1 MVEITKMYL
10 VRNGGSDTERPGQF
24 VGQLDLPL
32 SRRGEERIMA
42 LLSIFEGETIH
53 KVYTSPLLR
62 ASMSGRIFS
71 EAFGCPTL
79 VNENL
84 MEISLGEFEG
94 KTFEEIEADSPELAR
109 NMGTDPV
116 KFRYPGGESFM
127 DLAERA
133 YRAFWEIATRS
144 EGKTVVIFSHGGVNR
159 TIIASLL
166 GMAPEG
172 IFKLEQDP
180 GGMSLVE
187 VLNRFPRIRFL
198 NVSVR

>member
-1 MVEITKMYL
+1 MVEITKVYL
-10 VRNGGSDTERPGQF
+10 VRNGGTDTEKPGQF

-32 SRRGEERIMA
+32 SKKGEERIRA
-42 LLSIFEGETIH
+42 LLPIFGGETIH
-53 KVYTSPLLR
+53 KVYASPLMR
-62 ASMSGRIFS
+62 ASMSARIFS
-71 EAFGCPTL
+71 ESFGVPSL

-84 MEISLGEFEG
+84 KEISLGEFEG
-94 KTFEEIEADSPELAR
+94 KTFEEIEAKSPELAR
-109 NMGTDPV
+109 EMGTDPV

-127 DLAERA
+127 DLAERT
-133 YRAFWEIATRS
+133 YRAFWEITTRS
-144 EGKTVVIFSHGGVNR
+144 GGKTVVIFSHGGVNR

-180 GGMSLVE
+180 GGVSLVE
-187 VLNRFPRIRFL
+187 VLNHFPRIRFL